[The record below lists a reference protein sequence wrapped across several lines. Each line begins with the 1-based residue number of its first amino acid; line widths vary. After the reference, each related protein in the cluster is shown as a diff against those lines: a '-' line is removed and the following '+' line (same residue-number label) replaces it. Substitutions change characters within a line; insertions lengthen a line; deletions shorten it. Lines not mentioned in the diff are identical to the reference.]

1 MKGDAMTKFIYFSHA
16 KGSAF
21 ENEASNSSLA
31 HSFVFFFFG
40 KNLSFKVLEF
50 ELNKTKKSY
59 DPQLYDLS

>member
-31 HSFVFFFFG
+31 HSFVFFFWE
-40 KNLSFKVLEF
+40 KFKF
-50 ELNKTKKSY
+50 
-59 DPQLYDLS
+59 